1 MCHTAW
7 HAFMDIAVFILQ
19 SMDKAFMGRSC
30 RMFQTLL

>member
-7 HAFMDIAVFILQ
+7 HAFMDIAVFILPN
-19 SMDKAFMGRSC
+19 MYKAFIDWSC